1 MSLFISVVIIFEIIH
16 VYSGQV
22 RVREKNETHNIL
34 LGGDGCG
41 CWFSF
46 VCLMLKLEKVAQSH
60 GGVVSLIPGCTC
72 FIPPLAQY
80 VKKLAPPEKSPVSEE
95 VLEEKQTKC

>member
-1 MSLFISVVIIFEIIH
+1 MTLLQCFLSGQIWRVGIGMSLFISVVIIFEIIH

-34 LGGDGCG
+34 LGGNGCG

-46 VCLMLKLEKVAQSH
+46 VCLMLKLEKVA
-60 GGVVSLIPGCTC
+60 
-72 FIPPLAQY
+72 
-80 VKKLAPPEKSPVSEE
+80 
-95 VLEEKQTKC
+95 